1 MNIID
6 ETHLLL
12 NLVAAVQE
20 TAANSYNLSFGWSE
34 IVECWTKEEIFH
46 ELKKEG
52 ITTKE
57 KAVEHFAWIAKIRS
71 EHAQEIES
79 TIW

>member
-12 NLVAAVQE
+12 NLVTAVQQ
-20 TAANSYNLSFGWSE
+20 AAINSYNLSFGWSE

-46 ELKKEG
+46 ELKQYGMRTQE
-52 ITTKE
+52 E
-57 KAVEHFAWIAKIRS
+57 AVNHFALIAKDRS
-71 EHAQEIES
+71 EYAKEIES
-79 TIW
+79 TAW